1 MPLRLKQKASTFNYP
16 NLFISRHKRK
26 KILPEIHFERM
37 IHFYFTS
44 TKEYFVITRIYQH
57 HPSTN
62 PDTEFSPN
70 SVASN
75 EIEIGRGLRGMHL
88 RS

>member
-1 MPLRLKQKASTFNYP
+1 MPLRLKKRLLLTIQIF
-16 NLFISRHKRK
+16 LFLDTNEK
-26 KILPEIHFERM
+26 KFLQRYILERM

-75 EIEIGRGLRGMHL
+75 EIEIGRGPRGMHL

>member
-1 MPLRLKQKASTFNYP
+1 MPLRLKKRLLLTIQIF
-16 NLFISRHKRK
+16 LFLDTNEK
-26 KILPEIHFERM
+26 KIPPEIHFERM
-37 IHFYFTS
+37 IHFYFTL